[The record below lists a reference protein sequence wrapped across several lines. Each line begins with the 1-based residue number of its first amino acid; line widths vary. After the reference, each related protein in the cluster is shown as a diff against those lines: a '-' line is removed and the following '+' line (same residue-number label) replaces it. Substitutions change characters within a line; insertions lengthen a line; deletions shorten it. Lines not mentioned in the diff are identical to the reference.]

1 VVPSG
6 DAEFFAAMPV
16 YSWVPAG
23 SGAGSIAQEKEN
35 RMKRRAKL
43 LLIAGVAAAGMGLS
57 VGLQAQQSAM
67 TFFITSTGPGK
78 AGDLGGL
85 AGADAHCQKLAEA
98 AGAGGK
104 TWRAFLS
111 QTAIGGAQAV
121 NARDRIGKG
130 PWQNAKGVVIAKDV
144 DDLIKNANITKET
157 GLSEKGEATKG
168 RGDTPNE
175 HDILTGSQMD
185 GTAYP
190 AGDKDQTCG
199 NWTKSGDDGGARVG
213 HFDRIGINDSA
224 EMKSWTSSHT
234 TPGCTMEALRKVGG
248 GGLLYCFA
256 AN

>member
-1 VVPSG
+1 MNLKKNL
-6 DAEFFAAMPV
+6 A
-16 YSWVPAG
+16 
-23 SGAGSIAQEKEN
+23 
-35 RMKRRAKL
+35 
-43 LLIAGVAAAGMGLS
+43 IAGAAILALGVATPAL
-57 VGLQAQQSAM
+57 AQQSNM
-67 TFFITSTGPGK
+67 SFFITSTNPGNG
-78 AGDLGGL
+78 GDLGGL

-111 QTAIGGAQAV
+111 LSPVGGAQAV

-130 PWQNAKGVVIAKDV
+130 PWQNAKGVTIAKDV
-144 DDLIKNANITKET
+144 DDLIKNANINKET
-157 GLSEKGEATKG
+157 GLSEKGEMTKG

-199 NWTKSGDDGGARVG
+199 NWTKSDDNGTGARVA
-213 HFDRIGINDSA
+213 HFDRIGIADTP
-224 EMKSWTSSHT
+224 EQKSWASSHT
-234 TPGCTMEALRKVGG
+234 SPGCSMASLRKVGG
-248 GGLLYCFA
+248 AGLLYCFA

>member
-1 VVPSG
+1 
-6 DAEFFAAMPV
+6 M
-16 YSWVPAG
+16 
-23 SGAGSIAQEKEN
+23 N
-35 RMKRRAKL
+35 RKKTSLTVLGITLAVL
-43 LLIAGVAAAGMGLS
+43 GAAAS
-57 VGLQAQQSAM
+57 APAQQSNM
-67 TFFITSTGPGK
+67 TFFITSAGPGNG
-78 AGDLGGL
+78 GDLGGL

-98 AGAGGK
+98 VGAGAK

-111 QTAIGGAQAV
+111 LSPIDGAKAV

-144 DDLIKNANITKET
+144 DDLIKNANINKET
-157 GLSEKGEATKG
+157 GLSEKGDVTKG

-199 NWTKSGDDGGARVG
+199 NWTKSSDDGTGARVA
-213 HFDRIGINDSA
+213 HFDRIGIADTP
-224 EMKSWTSSHT
+224 EQKSWASSHT
-234 TPGCTMEALRKVGG
+234 TPGCSMASLRKVGG
-248 GGLLYCFA
+248 AGLLYCFA

>member
-1 VVPSG
+1 MNRKKTSLTILG
-6 DAEFFAAMPV
+6 AALAV
-16 YSWVPAG
+16 LGAVAPA
-23 SGAGSIAQEKEN
+23 S
-35 RMKRRAKL
+35 
-43 LLIAGVAAAGMGLS
+43 
-57 VGLQAQQSAM
+57 AQQSNM
-67 TFFITSTGPGK
+67 TFFITSAAPGK
-78 AGDLGGL
+78 GGDLGGL

-98 AGAGGK
+98 AGAGAK

-111 QTAIGGAQAV
+111 LSPIDGAKAV

-144 DDLIKNANITKET
+144 DDLIKNANINKET
-157 GLSEKGEATKG
+157 GLSEKGDVTKG

-199 NWTKSGDDGGARVG
+199 NWTKSSDDGTGARVA
-213 HFDRIGINDSA
+213 HFDRIGIADTP
-224 EMKSWTSSHT
+224 EQKSWASSHT
-234 TPGCTMEALRKVGG
+234 TPGCSMASLKKVGG
-248 GGLLYCFA
+248 AGLLYCFA

>member
-1 VVPSG
+1 MLVCLLDDRLCSRRRREAGKSG
-6 DAEFFAAMPV
+6 RNDMTKRKNLAILGAAMLAFGAAT
-16 YSWVPAG
+16 PA
-23 SGAGSIAQEKEN
+23 
-35 RMKRRAKL
+35 L
-43 LLIAGVAAAGMGLS
+43 
-57 VGLQAQQSAM
+57 AQQSNM
-67 TFFITSTGPGK
+67 TFFITSAGPGNG
-78 AGDLGGL
+78 GDLGGL

-98 AGAGGK
+98 AGAKDK

-111 QTAIGGAQAV
+111 VSPVGGAQAV

-157 GLSEKGEATKG
+157 GLNEKGEGTKG

-190 AGDKDQTCG
+190 AGDKDQTCV
-199 NWTKSGDDGGARVG
+199 NWTKSSDDGTGARVA
-213 HFDRIGINDSA
+213 HFDRMGIADTP
-224 EMKSWTSSHT
+224 EQKSWASSHT
-234 TPGCTMEALRKVGG
+234 SPGCSMASLRKVGG
-248 GGLLYCFA
+248 AGLLYCFA

>member
-1 VVPSG
+1 MNYRKSLVIS
-6 DAEFFAAMPV
+6 AAV
-16 YSWVPAG
+16 GFVA
-23 SGAGSIAQEKEN
+23 
-35 RMKRRAKL
+35 L
-43 LLIAGVAAAGMGLS
+43 GVSA
-57 VGLQAQQSAM
+57 GLQAQQSNM

-85 AGADAHCQKLAEA
+85 AGADAHCQKLAAA

-111 QTAIGGAQAV
+111 QTAVGGAQAV

-144 DDLIKNANITKET
+144 DDLIKNANINKET
-157 GLSEKGEATKG
+157 GLSEKGAPTKG

-175 HDILTGSQMD
+175 HDMLTGSQMD

-199 NWTKSGDDGGARVG
+199 NWTKSGDDGTGARVA
-213 HFDRIGINDSA
+213 HFDRIGIADTP
-224 EMKSWTSSHT
+224 EQKSWSSSHT
-234 TPGCTMEALRKVGG
+234 TPGCSVESLRKVGG
-248 GGLLYCFA
+248 GGLFYCFA

>member
-1 VVPSG
+1 MNYKKTSLTILG
-6 DAEFFAAMPV
+6 AALAV
-16 YSWVPAG
+16 LGAAVPAP
-23 SGAGSIAQEKEN
+23 
-35 RMKRRAKL
+35 
-43 LLIAGVAAAGMGLS
+43 
-57 VGLQAQQSAM
+57 AQQSNM
-67 TFFITSTGPGK
+67 TFFITSAGPGNG
-78 AGDLGGL
+78 GDLGGL

-98 AGAGGK
+98 VGAGAK

-111 QTAIGGAQAV
+111 LSPIDGAKAV

-144 DDLIKNANITKET
+144 DDLIKNANINKET
-157 GLSEKGEATKG
+157 GLSEKGDITKG

-199 NWTKSGDDGGARVG
+199 NWTKSGDDGTGARVA
-213 HFDRIGINDSA
+213 HFDRIGIADTP
-224 EMKSWTSSHT
+224 EQKSWASSHT
-234 TPGCTMEALRKVGG
+234 TPGCSMASLRKVGG
-248 GGLLYCFA
+248 AGLLYCFA

>member
-1 VVPSG
+1 MNRKKTSLTILG
-6 DAEFFAAMPV
+6 AALAV
-16 YSWVPAG
+16 LGAVAPA
-23 SGAGSIAQEKEN
+23 S
-35 RMKRRAKL
+35 
-43 LLIAGVAAAGMGLS
+43 
-57 VGLQAQQSAM
+57 AQQSNM
-67 TFFITSTGPGK
+67 TFFITSAAPGK
-78 AGDLGGL
+78 GGDLGGL

-98 AGAGGK
+98 AGAGAK

-111 QTAIGGAQAV
+111 LSPIDGAKAV

-144 DDLIKNANITKET
+144 DDLIKNANINKET
-157 GLSEKGEATKG
+157 GLSEKGDVTKG

-199 NWTKSGDDGGARVG
+199 NWTKSGDDGTGARVA
-213 HFDRIGINDSA
+213 HFDRIGIADTP
-224 EMKSWTSSHT
+224 EQKSWASSHT
-234 TPGCTMEALRKVGG
+234 TPGCSMASLKKVGG
-248 GGLLYCFA
+248 AGLLYCFA

>member
-1 VVPSG
+1 MQQKKKSV
-6 DAEFFAAMPV
+6 AIFAAAAMLV
-16 YSWVPAG
+16 T
-23 SGAGSIAQEKEN
+23 GAA
-35 RMKRRAKL
+35 
-43 LLIAGVAAAGMGLS
+43 VS
-57 VGLQAQQSAM
+57 VLAQQNNM

-111 QTAIGGAQAV
+111 QTAVGGAQQV

-130 PWQNAKGVVIAKDV
+130 PWQNAKGVVIAKDI
-144 DDLIKNANITKET
+144 DDLIKNANINKET
-157 GLSEKGEATKG
+157 GLSEKGEMTKG
-168 RGDTPNE
+168 RGDTPNQ

-190 AGDKDQTCG
+190 AGDRDQTCG
-199 NWTKSGDDGGARVG
+199 NWTKSSDDGAGARVA
-213 HFDRIGINDSA
+213 HFDRVGIADTP
-224 EMKSWTSSHT
+224 EQKSWTSSHT
-234 TPGCTMEALRKVGG
+234 TPGCSMESLRKVGG
-248 GGLLYCFA
+248 AGLLYCFA